1 VTDTALV
8 AELCHRPSNDL
19 GMHLSDADNCPYTT
33 GLRRARAQG
42 PAGRSAGGNLPR
54 GLVWAAK
61 GLADTGATIRSAQVD
76 ALGIGLG
83 LGVIRT

>member
-42 PAGRSAGGNLPR
+42 SAGGDLPR
-54 GLVWAAK
+54 GLAWAAQ
-61 GLADTGATIRSAQVD
+61 GLVDIGARIRSAQVD

-83 LGVIRT
+83 LGLGLGVIRT